1 MTKKNNYLPGIIATI
16 KHPCLLDAVRQGCA
30 AHLYSNNTV
39 EQNSKLPFAYTQSVF
54 NQQSLK
60 PLLRRG
66 WGGLFF
72 FLFSLNSFAQ
82 QATWIWYPGDFEI
95 SLSNK
100 MQNRRTDRNTFFP
113 PFWKM
118 DAPYVLMDFHK
129 VFDLKTPEEI
139 TVYAEGTYNLKLD
152 GNMVESGVNKITV
165 PAGKHKINVKVWN
178 QANVPAIFVQGKSI
192 VSDASW
198 LVTFEDK
205 EWIDETGKTS
215 DISATKWLNAGS
227 WNFNDPLQPPSAFRL
242 PTKPLR
248 AASTAKTNNQWLVN
262 FGKETFGFVKLHGI
276 KGSGKI
282 SLYYGESKEEALSV
296 DEAMTLDRLSFDKP
310 VNTDSIMVLSKAF
323 RYVNIVCDNGI
334 SIDSASMLYEY
345 ADVKQRGTF
354 TCSDDL
360 INKIYETSKYT
371 LELNTREFFID
382 GIKRDRWVWSGDAYQ
397 SYLMNYYSYF
407 DNPTVTRTMMAL
419 RGKDPV
425 TGHIN
430 TILDYTFYWFISV
443 YDYYLY
449 TGDKNFIEQFY
460 PRMKSLMDY
469 CQSRR
474 NKNGLVEGLSG
485 DWTFIDWA
493 AGLSKKGEISFEQM
507 LFARSLETMS
517 LCAEIANDQAN
528 AADYKKQAADLKEK
542 IFTIYWNNQKNA
554 LVHSRVDG
562 KQTDNV
568 TRYANMFG
576 IFFNYFTDQQKQ
588 AVKQHVLLNDSI
600 QKITTPYMRFYE
612 LEALCAMG
620 EQSYVLKEMKS
631 YWGGMLNL
639 GATSFWEEYN
649 PSKTGAEH
657 LAMYGRKFGKS
668 LCHAWG
674 ASPIYLLG
682 KYYLG
687 VSPTKPGYETY
698 LVQPQLGGL
707 QWMQGK
713 VPTPNGDIELYCSTK
728 QIKIKA
734 AAGVGTLRIKSKTKP
749 TGKGFV
755 VNALSGNVYEVT
767 IQPGVEY
774 VINCGP
780 L

>member
-1 MTKKNNYLPGIIATI
+1 MKQQKKTTKPQRQKGSLRKTFV
-16 KHPCLLDAVRQGCA
+16 CL
-30 AHLYSNNTV
+30 
-39 EQNSKLPFAYTQSVF
+39 SVF
-54 NQQSLK
+54 VSL
-60 PLLRRG
+60 
-66 WGGLFF
+66 WF
-72 FLFSLNSFAQ
+72 NSAAQ
-82 QATWIWYPGDFEI
+82 TWIWYPGDFEI
-95 SLSNK
+95 NLSNK

-118 DAPYVLMDFHK
+118 DAHYVLMDFHK
-129 VFDLKTPEEI
+129 VFDLAAPEEI
-139 TVYAEGTYNLKLD
+139 TVYAEGEFNLKLD
-152 GNMVESGVNKITV
+152 GVAVESGVNKLTV
-165 PAGKHKINVKVWN
+165 PAGKHKVNVKVWN
-178 QANVPAIFVQGKSI
+178 QANVPAIFVQGKTI
-192 VSDASW
+192 ISDASW

-205 EWIDETGKTS
+205 EWIDESGKTS
-215 DISATKWLNAGS
+215 DISDTKWLNAGS
-227 WNFNDPLQPPSAFRL
+227 WNFNDPTQLPSAFKL
-242 PTKPLR
+242 PVKKLNAVSATKN
-248 AASTAKTNNQWLVN
+248 KNEYLVD

-282 SLYYGESKEEALSV
+282 NLYYGESKEEALSV
-296 DEAMTLDRLSFDKP
+296 DDAMTLDRLSFTKN
-310 VNTDSIMVLSKAF
+310 VQTDSVMILSKAL
-323 RYVNIVCDNGI
+323 RYVNIVCEGNI

-360 INKIYETSKYT
+360 INKIYDVSKYT

-382 GIKRDRWVWSGDAYQ
+382 GIKRDRWVWSGDALQ

-407 DNPTVTRTMMAL
+407 DNPTVTRTILAL

-425 TGHIN
+425 TAHIN
-430 TILDYTFYWFISV
+430 TIMDYTFYWFISV

-449 TGDKNFIEQFY
+449 TGDKKFIEQVY
-460 PRMKSLMDY
+460 PRMQSMMNY
-469 CQSRR
+469 CLSRR
-474 NKNGLVEGLSG
+474 NKNGLMEGLSG

-517 LCAEIANDQAN
+517 LCADIASDKTN
-528 AADYKKQAADLKEK
+528 AAEYKKLAADIKAKVFSL
-542 IFTIYWNNQKNA
+542 YWNQQKNA
-554 LVHSRVDG
+554 LVHSRIDG
-562 KQTDNV
+562 KQTGNV

-576 IFFNYFTDQQKQ
+576 IFFNYFTDEQKQ

-649 PSKTGAEH
+649 PDKKGAEH

-687 VSPTKPGYETY
+687 ISPTKPGYETY
-698 LVQPQLGGL
+698 TIQPQLGGL

-713 VPTPNGDIELYCSTK
+713 VPTPNGDIEMYCSSK

-734 AAGVGTLRIKSKTKP
+734 PLGTGTLKIKSKIKP
-749 TGKGFV
+749 TGKNII
-755 VNALSGNVYEVT
+755 VNAVGADNYEIIV
-767 IQPGVEY
+767 QPGVEY
-774 VINCGP
+774 VVNYKA
-780 L
+780 

>member
-1 MTKKNNYLPGIIATI
+1 MNGINISFPKK
-16 KHPCLLDAVRQGCA
+16 HFQRQGKVPLSFGERLVPIISRGLGVRSTLVLLLLCIF
-30 AHLYSNNTV
+30 LTIS
-39 EQNSKLPFAYTQSVF
+39 TQ
-54 NQQSLK
+54 
-60 PLLRRG
+60 
-66 WGGLFF
+66 
-72 FLFSLNSFAQ
+72 AQ

-118 DAPYVLMDFHK
+118 DAHYVLMDFHK
-129 VFDLKTPEEI
+129 EFDLKTPEEI

-152 GNMVESGVNKITV
+152 GNAFESGINKITV
-165 PAGKHKINVKVWN
+165 PEGKHKINVKVWN
-178 QANVPAIFVQGKSI
+178 QANVPAIYVQGKTI

-227 WNFNDPLQPPSAFRL
+227 WNFNDPLQPPSTFSL
-242 PTKPLR
+242 PVKPLP
-248 AASTAKTNNQWLVN
+248 ALSTVKTNKQWLVD

-282 SLYYGESKEEALSV
+282 SLYYGESKEEALAI
-296 DEAMTLDRLSFDKP
+296 DDAMTLDRLSFSKP
-310 VNTDSIMVLSKAF
+310 VQADSVMVLSKAF
-323 RYVNIVCDNGI
+323 RYVNIICEGNI

-345 ADVKQRGTF
+345 AAVKERGSF
-354 TCSDDL
+354 VCSDTL
-360 INKIYETSKYT
+360 INKIYDVAKYT

-382 GIKRDRWVWSGDAYQ
+382 GIKRDRWVWSGDASQ
-397 SYLMNYYSYF
+397 SYLMNYYSWF
-407 DNPTVTRTMMAL
+407 DNPTVTRTMLAL

-449 TGDKNFIEQFY
+449 TGDKEFIEQLY
-460 PRMKSLMDY
+460 PRMQTLMEY
-469 CQSRR
+469 CLSRR

-507 LFARSLETMS
+507 LFARSLQTMS
-517 LCAEIANDQAN
+517 LCAAIAKDNNN
-528 AADYKKQAADLKEK
+528 AVTYNKLAEDLKQK
-542 IFTIYWNNQKNA
+542 IFSIYWNAQKQA
-554 LVHSRVDG
+554 LVHSRIDG
-562 KQTDNV
+562 QPTANI

-576 IFFNYFTDQQKQ
+576 IFFNYFTEEQKQ
-588 AVKQHVLLNDSI
+588 AVKNHVLLNDSI
-600 QKITTPYMRFYE
+600 QKITTPYMHFYE

-631 YWGGMLNL
+631 YWGGMLQL
-639 GATSFWEEYN
+639 GATSFWEEYD
-649 PSKTGAEH
+649 PTKTGAAH

-687 VSPTKPGYETY
+687 VTPTKPGYETY
-698 LVQPQLGGL
+698 SIQPQLGGL

-713 VPTPNGDIELYCSTK
+713 VPTPKGDIEIYCSTK
-728 QIKIKA
+728 QIKVKGA
-734 AAGVGTLRIKSKTKP
+734 MAGVGTLRLKSKIKP
-749 TGKGFV
+749 TGKNIV
-755 VNALSGNVYEVT
+755 MREIKKDEYEIT
-767 IQPGVEY
+767 IQSGLEY
-774 VINCGP
+774 VIGYNAM
-780 L
+780 